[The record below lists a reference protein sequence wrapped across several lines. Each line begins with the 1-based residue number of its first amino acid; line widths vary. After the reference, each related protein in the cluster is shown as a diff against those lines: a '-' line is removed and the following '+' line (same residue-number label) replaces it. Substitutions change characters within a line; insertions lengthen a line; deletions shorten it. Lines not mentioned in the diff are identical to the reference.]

1 VYNFGGA
8 MTVGSITTGSG
19 SDSSGDSWIVEGKG
33 GDTSI
38 LAMEVPCQ
46 VQKISK
52 EDGESCA
59 LKTTP
64 SKVNKKF
71 PEIWSK

>member
-1 VYNFGGA
+1 

-52 EDGESCA
+52 EDEESCA
-59 LKTTP
+59 FKRHQA
-64 SKVNKKF
+64 K
-71 PEIWSK
+71 